1 MHIFFASNFK
11 PDGNPLAVAVTY
23 DCESSVTQTSD
34 TASFRPNSVCV
45 MPSV

>member
-1 MHIFFASNFK
+1 MHIFFASNFS
-11 PDGNPLAVAVTY
+11 PDGNPLTVAVTY

-34 TASFRPNSVCV
+34 TASFSSNSVCV